1 LFYDLLNY
9 KTSTIFKLVK
19 YMSKFVC
26 GMRRFDKHK
35 IDPVRTHTD
44 KDTDKKLQELMKMRE
59 EQDKMNFLQKSS
71 QKESTSF
78 LQKSSQKEST
88 SFLQKSSQKESISF
102 SENTSSIVPSTTEAH
117 YTPWKIP
124 SASK

>member
-1 LFYDLLNY
+1 
-9 KTSTIFKLVK
+9 
-19 YMSKFVC
+19 MSKFVC

-35 IDPVRTHTD
+35 TDPVRTHTD
-44 KDTDKKLQELMKMRE
+44 KDTDKKLQELMKMCE
-59 EQDKMNFLQKSS
+59 EQDKMN
-71 QKESTSF
+71 
-78 LQKSSQKEST
+78 
-88 SFLQKSSQKESISF
+88 FLQKSSQKESISF

>member
-1 LFYDLLNY
+1 
-9 KTSTIFKLVK
+9 
-19 YMSKFVC
+19 MSKFVC

-35 IDPVRTHTD
+35 TDPVRTHTD

-71 QKESTSF
+71 QKESI
-78 LQKSSQKEST
+78 

-102 SENTSSIVPSTTEAH
+102 SENTSSIVPITTEAH

>member
-1 LFYDLLNY
+1 
-9 KTSTIFKLVK
+9 
-19 YMSKFVC
+19 MSKFVC

-35 IDPVRTHTD
+35 INPIRTCTD
-44 KDTDKKLQELMKMRE
+44 DTDKKLQELMQMRE

-78 LQKSSQKEST
+78 
-88 SFLQKSSQKESISF
+88 
-102 SENTSSIVPSTTEAH
+102 SENTSSIVPITTETH